1 MVAMFLHILAHDVK
15 NRVIQRKFM
24 RSAADS
30 CILRDAILRPN
41 VRKVPKGYYYLVD
54 VGYLNAEGFLA
65 PYRGQR
71 YHLQKWRGAENAPST
86 SKEFFNMK
94 LICLHLISSM
104 TSSTKLPKHNWI
116 KEKEANL
123 IECLVELVNAGSN
136 VHASTIDSRIKLLK
150 RMFHALTE
158 MRGPTC
164 SGFGWND
171 EQKYI
176 VAEKEVFDDL
186 VKSHP
191 AAKGLLNK
199 SFLHYDELSYMFEKD
214 RATAGRSRL
223 LRMLGQTILL
233 GTRTAQ
239 VSEGRY
245 VSSGSKRKRGGQ
257 TADNASQT
265 HQEVVRQLKVIAERT
280 LMDRCRLMH
289 ILMRNVDDMKAFLD
303 VPDNMKYSDCNI
315 IL

>member
-1 MVAMFLHILAHDVK
+1 MMTFKIL
-15 NRVIQRKFM
+15 
-24 RSAADS
+24 
-30 CILRDAILRPN
+30 
-41 VRKVPKGYYYLVD
+41 
-54 VGYLNAEGFLA
+54 
-65 PYRGQR
+65 
-71 YHLQKWRGAENAPST
+71 
-86 SKEFFNMK
+86 
-94 LICLHLISSM
+94 
-104 TSSTKLPKHNWI
+104 
-116 KEKEANL
+116 
-123 IECLVELVNAGSN
+123 GSN

-233 GTRTAQ
+233 GMRHLPLMLCRIWT
-239 VSEGRY
+239 
-245 VSSGSKRKRGGQ
+245 SSQ
-257 TADNASQT
+257 CTVT
-265 HQEVVRQLKVIAERT
+265 
-280 LMDRCRLMH
+280 
-289 ILMRNVDDMKAFLD
+289 
-303 VPDNMKYSDCNI
+303 
-315 IL
+315 